1 MTVQG
6 NGNMLIA
13 KAYGLIDSST
23 PSSAIRPSYDLDCI
37 QFQKYLVSA
46 SSEELEED
54 LLFPSTWE
62 ILK

>member
-23 PSSAIRPSYDLDCI
+23 PSSVIRPSYDLDCI
-37 QFQKYLVSA
+37 QFQEYLVSA
-46 SSEELEED
+46 SLEELEED

>member
-13 KAYGLIDSST
+13 KAYVDSST
-23 PSSAIRPSYDLDCI
+23 SSCAIRPSYDLDCI

-46 SSEELEED
+46 SLEELEED